1 MSYYKR
7 REAEIREAIAEA
19 RRFIKRAESTLDAM
33 VNSETEFIGEWN
45 KYHASMKRAS
55 LDLNNA
61 LVKMRKPL
69 L

>member
-7 REAEIREAIAEA
+7 REAEIREAISEA
-19 RRFIKRAESTLDAM
+19 RRFIKRAESTLEEM
-33 VNSETEFIGEWN
+33 INSDDSYFGGSEN
-45 KYHASMKRAS
+45 ASMKRAS

-61 LVKMRKPL
+61 LVKLRKPL